1 MNELLEVLRFQAPK
15 FGAEL
20 ARTAHGRGLAVT
32 QKDGTTRPIPITATP
47 VILDAAEIRR
57 RAELAAKLSSATLKM
72 ADAVLNGGS
81 RDVLLGALSPLER
94 SIAERTWQQV
104 VRLATTRVDFFVDTG
119 NQPRALEINTT
130 IPAMQGYSDIAARSF
145 IEVVARHFNYPER
158 AIHALLTL
166 NGSNAMAL
174 YRALLDGYALERKGQ
189 QPETIALLC
198 RRNDAQL
205 TELRYLAERFR
216 EFGADADL
224 VHPDE
229 VSGDDAFI
237 VNGKKYDL
245 VYRHLFVR
253 RLEEHPAPWVEEF
266 LGTVPGKKAVF
277 LNPPTSQM
285 EVKATFALLSQAVA
299 EPELAEGAGLSPEEL
314 EAIRA
319 CVPWTRRFRR
329 GPAVGPGGDKWD
341 DLVAAVAAE
350 PRRFVLKRSW
360 DYGGKAVFLGR
371 SVGSVPYNE
380 RAQAL
385 YGGPLS
391 WAELCERATSD
402 TTGGGYV
409 VQEVVET
416 QPEDHLLCTETGA
429 LPTSFYVD
437 YSAYASVGFSKQ
449 PAWGGVCR
457 GSMGEIVNIV
467 GGGGVLPLITTEVA
481 HKLLMAWKAI

>member
-1 MNELLEVLRFQAPK
+1 VNELLEVLRFQAPK

-20 ARTAHGRGLAVT
+20 AQLAYQRGLAVT
-32 QKDGTTRPIPITATP
+32 QKDGTTRPIPVTATA

-57 RAELAAKLSSATLKM
+57 RSDLAAKLSTATMKM
-72 ADAVLNGGS
+72 TEAVLNGGT

-94 SIAERTWQQV
+94 SIAERTWAHV
-104 VRLATTRVDFFVDTG
+104 TRLATTRVDYFINSA

-130 IPAMQGYSDIAARSF
+130 IPAMQGYSDIAARTF
-145 IEVVARHFNYPER
+145 LEVVARHFGYPEK

-166 NGSNAMAL
+166 NGSNTLAL
-174 YRALLDGYALERKGQ
+174 YRALLDGYAAERKGKL
-189 QPETIALLC
+189 PDTIALLC

-205 TELRYLAERFR
+205 TELRYLADRFR
-216 EFGADADL
+216 EFGADADI

-237 VNGKKYDL
+237 ANGKKYDL
-245 VYRHLFVR
+245 VYRHIFVR
-253 RLEEHPAPWVEEF
+253 RLEETPSPWVEDF

-277 LNPPTSQM
+277 FNPPTTQM

-299 EPELAEGAGLSPEEL
+299 DPELAEGAGLSPEEL
-314 EAIRA
+314 EAIRTTL
-319 CVPWTRRFRR
+319 PWTRRFRR
-329 GPAVGPGGDKWD
+329 APTVGPGGEKLD
-341 DLVAAVAAE
+341 DLAAAVIAE
-350 PRRFVLKRSW
+350 PGRFVLKRSW

-380 RAQAL
+380 RSQAL
-385 YGGPLS
+385 YGAPLG
-391 WAELCERATSD
+391 WAELCERALAD

-409 VQEVVET
+409 VQELVEA
-416 QPEDHLLCTETGA
+416 QPEDHFVCTETGA

-437 YSAYASVGFSKQ
+437 YSAYASVGLAKQ

-457 GSMGEIVNIV
+457 GSMSEIVNIL

>member
-1 MNELLEVLRFQAPK
+1 VDELLEVLRFQAPK

-20 ARTAHGRGLAVT
+20 AQTAYKRGLAVT
-32 QKDGTTRPIPITATP
+32 APDGTTLPIPITATP

-57 RAELAAKLSSATLKM
+57 RSDMAARLSSATQKM
-72 ADAVLNGGS
+72 ADAVLNGS
-81 RDVLLGALSPLER
+81 TRDVLLGALSPLER
-94 SIAERTWQQV
+94 SIAERTYAQV
-104 VRLATTRVDFFVDTG
+104 MRLATTRVDFFVG
-119 NQPRALEINTT
+119 PGGPRALEINTT

-145 IEVVARHFNYPER
+145 LEVVARHFNYPER

-174 YRALLDGYALERKGQ
+174 YRALLDGYAAERKGKT
-189 QPETIALLC
+189 PETIALLC

-205 TELRYLAERFR
+205 TEQRYLAERFR
-216 EFGADADL
+216 EFGADADV

-237 VNGKKYDL
+237 ANGKRYDL

-253 RLEEHPAPWVEEF
+253 RLEQTPSLWLEDF
-266 LGTVPGKKAVF
+266 FGTVPGKKAVF
-277 LNPPTSQM
+277 LNPPTTQM
-285 EVKATFALLSQAVA
+285 EVKTTFALLSQAA
-299 EPELAEGAGLSPEEL
+299 SEPSLAEAAGLNDAEVET
-314 EAIRA
+314 IRA
-319 CVPWTRRFRR
+319 SVPWTRRFRKAPAT
-329 GPAVGPGGDKWD
+329 GPSGEEWG

-350 PRRFVLKRSW
+350 PRRFVLKRAW
-360 DYGGKAVFLGR
+360 DYGGKAVFIGR

-385 YGGPLS
+385 YGAPLS
-391 WAELCERATSD
+391 WAELCERAATD

-409 VQEVVET
+409 VQEIVEIT
-416 QPEDHLLCTETGA
+416 PEEHFVCTETGA

-437 YSAYASVGFSKQ
+437 YSAYASVGLAKQ

>member
-20 ARTAHGRGLAVT
+20 AQTAYKRGLAVT
-32 QKDGTTRPIPITATP
+32 APDGTTRPIPITATP

-57 RAELAAKLSSATLKM
+57 RAELAAQLSSATQKM
-72 ADAVLNGGS
+72 SDAVLNGGT
-81 RDVLLGALSPLER
+81 REVLLGALSPLER
-94 SIAERTWQQV
+94 SIAERTYAQV
-104 VRLATTRVDFFVDTG
+104 SCLATTRVDFFVG
-119 NQPRALEINTT
+119 PGGPRALEINTT
-130 IPAMQGYSDIAARSF
+130 IPAMQGYSDIAAHSF
-145 IEVVARHFNYPER
+145 LEVVARHFNYPER

-174 YRALLDGYALERKGQ
+174 YRALLDGYAAERKGKL
-189 QPETIALLC
+189 PESIALLC

-205 TELRYLAERFR
+205 TEQRYLAERFR
-216 EFGADADL
+216 EFGADADV

-237 VNGKKYDL
+237 ANGKRYDL
-245 VYRHLFVR
+245 VYRHLFIR
-253 RLEEHPAPWVEEF
+253 RLEQTPSPWLEDF
-266 LGTVPGKKAVF
+266 FGTVPGKKAVF
-277 LNPPTSQM
+277 LNPPTTQM
-285 EVKATFALLSQAVA
+285 EVKTTFALLSQAA
-299 EPELAEGAGLSPEEL
+299 SDANLAEAVGLSSAEV

-319 CVPWTRRFRR
+319 SVPWTRRFRR
-329 GPAVGPGGDKWD
+329 AADTGPGGEKLE
-341 DLVAAVAAE
+341 DLVTTVAAE
-350 PRRFVLKRSW
+350 PHRFVLKRAW
-360 DYGGKAVFLGR
+360 DYGGKAVFIGR
-371 SVGSVPYNE
+371 SVGTLPYNE

-385 YGGPLS
+385 YGAPLP
-391 WAELCERATSD
+391 WAELCERASTD

-409 VQEVVET
+409 VQELVEIT
-416 QPEDHLLCTETGA
+416 PEDHFVCTETGA

-437 YSAYASVGFSKQ
+437 YSSYASVGLAKQ

-467 GGGGVLPLITTEVA
+467 GGGGVLPLITSEVA

>member
-20 ARTAHGRGLAVT
+20 ARTAYQRGLAVT

-57 RAELAAKLSSATLKM
+57 RSELSARLSSATLKM

-81 RDVLLGALSPLER
+81 REVLLGAMSPLER
-94 SIAERTWQQV
+94 SIAERTWTQV
-104 VRLATTRVDFFVDTG
+104 VRLATTRVDFFVDVG

-166 NGSNAMAL
+166 NGSNALAL
-174 YRALLDGYALERKGQ
+174 YRALLDGYAVERKGK
-189 QPETIALLC
+189 QPDTIALLC
-198 RRNDAQL
+198 RRNDSQIS
-205 TELRYLAERFR
+205 ELRYLAERFR
-216 EFGADADL
+216 EFGADADI

-229 VSGDDAFI
+229 VSGDEAF
-237 VNGKKYDL
+237 VAHGKKYDL

-253 RLEEHPAPWVEEF
+253 RLEETPSPWMEDF

-285 EVKATFALLSQAVA
+285 EVKATFALLSQAGA
-299 EPELAEGAGLSPEEL
+299 EPELAEGAGLSPEEVT
-314 EAIRA
+314 AIRS
-319 CVPWTRRFRR
+319 CIPWTRRFRH
-329 GPAVGPGGDKWD
+329 GPSVGPGGEKLEE
-341 DLVAAVAAE
+341 LVATVAAE

-371 SVGSVPYNE
+371 SAGTVPYNE

-385 YGGPLS
+385 YGAPLS
-391 WAELCERATSD
+391 WAELCERAGSD

-416 QPEDHLLCTETGA
+416 TPEDHLLCTETGA

-437 YSAYASVGFSKQ
+437 YSAYASVGLAKQ

-457 GSMGEIVNIV
+457 GSMAEIVNIM
-467 GGGGVLPLITTEVA
+467 GGGGVIPLITTEVA

>member
-1 MNELLEVLRFQAPK
+1 VNELLEVLRFQAPK

-20 ARTAHGRGLAVT
+20 ARTAFQRGLAVT
-32 QKDGTTRPIPITATP
+32 QKDGTQRPIPITATP
-47 VILDAAEIRR
+47 VILEAAEIRR
-57 RAELAAKLSSATLKM
+57 RAELSAQLSSATLKM
-72 ADAVLNGGS
+72 AEAVLNGS
-81 RDVLLGALSPLER
+81 TRDVLLGALSPLER
-94 SIAERTWQQV
+94 SIAERTWSQV
-104 VRLATTRVDFFVDTG
+104 ARLATLRVDFFVDSAQ
-119 NQPRALEINTT
+119 QPRALEINTT

-145 IEVVARHFNYPER
+145 LEVVARHFGYPEK

-166 NGSNAMAL
+166 NGSNALAL
-174 YRALLDGYALERKGQ
+174 YRALLDGYAAERRGKL
-189 QPETIALLC
+189 PETIALLC
-198 RRNDAQL
+198 RRNDAQIS
-205 TELRYLAERFR
+205 ELRYLAERFR

-229 VSGDDAFI
+229 VSGDDAF
-237 VNGKKYDL
+237 VAHGKKYDL

-253 RLEEHPAPWVEEF
+253 RLEETPSPWMEDF

-285 EVKATFALLSQAVA
+285 EVKTTFALLSQAMA
-299 EPELAEGAGLSPEEL
+299 EPELAEGAGLSPDEL
-314 EAIRA
+314 AAIRA

-329 GPAVGPGGDKWD
+329 GPGVGAGGEKLE
-341 DLVAAVAAE
+341 DLVAAVGAE
-350 PRRFVLKRSW
+350 PSRFVLKRAW
-360 DYGGKAVFLGR
+360 DYGGKAVFIGR

-385 YGGPLS
+385 YGAPLT
-391 WAELCERATSD
+391 WAELCERAVAD

-409 VQEVVET
+409 VQELVQT
-416 QPEDHLLCTETGA
+416 SPEEHFVCTESGA

-437 YSAYASVGFSKQ
+437 YSAYASVGLAKQ
-449 PAWGGVCR
+449 PVWGGVCR

>member
-20 ARTAHGRGLAVT
+20 AQTAYKRGLAVT
-32 QKDGTTRPIPITATP
+32 AKDGTTRPIPVTATA

-57 RAELAAKLSSATLKM
+57 RSELAAKLSSATLKM
-72 ADAVLNGGS
+72 ADAVLNGGTAE
-81 RDVLLGALSPLER
+81 VLLGALSPLER
-94 SIAERTWQQV
+94 SIAERTWKHV
-104 VRLATTRVDFFVDTG
+104 SRLATTRVDFFVSTA

-130 IPAMQGYSDIAARSF
+130 IPAMQGYSDIAARTF
-145 IEVVARHFNYPER
+145 LEVVARHFGYPEK

-166 NGSNAMAL
+166 NGSNALAL
-174 YRALLDGYALERKGQ
+174 YRALLDGYALERRGQ
-189 QPETIALLC
+189 QPHTIALLC
-198 RRNDAQL
+198 RRNDSQI

-216 EFGADADL
+216 EFGADTDV

-237 VNGKKYDL
+237 ANGKKYDL

-253 RLEEHPAPWVEEF
+253 RLEETPSPWMEDF

-285 EVKATFALLSQAVA
+285 EVKATFALLSQALA
-299 EPELAEGAGLSPEEL
+299 EPELAEGVGLSADEL
-314 EAIRA
+314 AAIQA
-319 CVPWTRRFRR
+319 CVPWTRRFRHA
-329 GPAVGPGGDKWD
+329 PAQGPGGEKLEDI
-341 DLVAAVAAE
+341 VAAVAAE
-350 PRRFVLKRSW
+350 PHRYVLKRSW

-371 SVGSVPYNE
+371 SVGTVPYNE

-385 YGGPLS
+385 YGAPLS
-391 WAELCERATSD
+391 WAELCERAVTD
-402 TTGGGYV
+402 ATGGGYV

-416 QPEDHLLCTETGA
+416 QPEDHFVCTETGA
-429 LPTSFYVD
+429 LPSSFYVD
-437 YSAYASVGFSKQ
+437 YSAYASVGLAKQ

-457 GSMGEIVNIV
+457 GSMGEIVNIM
-467 GGGGVLPLITTEVA
+467 GGGGVIPLITTEVA
-481 HKLLMAWKAI
+481 HKLLMAWKSI